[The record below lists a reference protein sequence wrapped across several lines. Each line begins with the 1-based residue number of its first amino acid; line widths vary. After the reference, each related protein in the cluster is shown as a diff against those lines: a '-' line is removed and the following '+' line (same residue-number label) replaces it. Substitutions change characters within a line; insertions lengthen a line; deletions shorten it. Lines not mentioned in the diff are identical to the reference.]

1 MKYKL
6 IVSDIDGT
14 LISKDGKISKKTK
27 QLVKEYTNKGGNF
40 SIATGRMEAT
50 SMPFVNELDINT
62 PIIVYNGSAI
72 YDINSQSRVYELK
85 LEMHLAKTALK
96 ICRNYSLDPIL
107 YQDKIAYINKLSPS
121 IKKHVEK
128 EKVGCTE
135 VGNLITFLEKDPI
148 KILFIGDPSKFKPF
162 TEHLSKETNKKLNL
176 INSEINY
183 LELLPNGASKG
194 NALRELSKFL
204 RIPIE
209 ETIAIGDER
218 NDVSMI
224 KTAGIGVA
232 VKNATIEPKTHANY
246 ITDEDSY
253 KGVEEILYKAI
264 NDIEII

>member
-1 MKYKL
+1 MQEL
-6 IVSDIDGT
+6 LPVPEEPTSRHSD
-14 LISKDGKISKKTK
+14 
-27 QLVKEYTNKGGNF
+27 
-40 SIATGRMEAT
+40 
-50 SMPFVNELDINT
+50 
-62 PIIVYNGSAI
+62 
-72 YDINSQSRVYELK
+72 
-85 LEMHLAKTALK
+85 
-96 ICRNYSLDPIL
+96 
-107 YQDKIAYINKLSPS
+107 
-121 IKKHVEK
+121 
-128 EKVGCTE
+128 
-135 VGNLITFLEKDPI
+135 
-148 KILFIGDPSKFKPF
+148 
-162 TEHLSKETNKKLNL
+162 
-176 INSEINY
+176 